1 VILFSVFF
9 DCDEICYMF
18 RSFFC
23 SRVIEFKLNGGFL
36 ILILILIFS
45 KFASKSYSGTGLGL
59 FIAKSIIESI
69 TGRYGLRTILREG
82 ELYLVSV
89 SRSEVNDKQSPSK
102 SQNNAY
108 GELVFDSKYRSN
120 KSLIRYG

>member
-59 FIAKSIIESI
+59 FIAKSIIESHNGKI
-69 TGRYGLRTILREG
+69 WAENNSEGRGTIF
-82 ELYLVSV
+82 S
-89 SRSEVNDKQSPSK
+89 
-102 SQNNAY
+102 
-108 GELVFDSKYRSN
+108 F
-120 KSLIRYG
+120 SLPIRGK

>member
-36 ILILILIFS
+36 ILILIFS

-59 FIAKSIIESI
+59 LLQK
-69 TGRYGLRTILREG
+69 
-82 ELYLVSV
+82 VS
-89 SRSEVNDKQSPSK
+89 
-102 SQNNAY
+102 
-108 GELVFDSKYRSN
+108 
-120 KSLIRYG
+120 